1 MKWTKFSL
9 ETTTQAVDL
18 VSNMLDELG
27 IEGIEIEDKVPITE
41 EEKKEMFIDILPELG
56 EDDGKATVSFYIS
69 DDEDKDSILSSVKE
83 GLVELADFVEVG
95 DMEITVSETEDKDWI
110 NNWKQYW
117 KPFRVADDI
126 IIKPTWETLE
136 EKNENDLV
144 IEIDPGTA
152 FGTGS
157 HETTRLCIQGL
168 RKYITDE
175 TVLLDVGSGS
185 GILSIIGLKLGAKS
199 ALGTDIDPNA
209 IHAMYDNAK
218 VNGITEEEFTVKI
231 GNIIDDKTL
240 QEEVGMEKYDIVVAN
255 ILADVI
261 IPLTPEIRRHLK
273 KDGLYITSGIIN
285 MKRDEV
291 KEAIEKNG
299 FTIIEEN
306 VMGEWVSFVCQIS
319 STQSL

>member
-69 DDEDKDSILSSVKE
+69 DDEDKDSTLSSVKE

-95 DMEITVSETEDKDWI
+95 DMKITVSETEDKDWI

-168 RKYITDE
+168 RKYITNE

-185 GILSIIGLKLGAKS
+185 GILSIIGLKLGAKA

-218 VNGITEEEFTVKI
+218 VNGITEGEFTVKI

-261 IPLTPEIRRHLK
+261 IPLSSEIKQHMK
-273 KDGLYITSGIIN
+273 KGGLYITSGIIY

-291 KEAIEKNG
+291 KDAIEENG
-299 FTIIEEN
+299 FTIVEEN
-306 VMGEWVSFVCQIS
+306 KMGEWVSFVAKK
-319 STQSL
+319 

>member
-56 EDDGKATVSFYIS
+56 EDDGKATISFYIS
-69 DDEDKDSILSSVKE
+69 NDEDKDSILSSVKE

-95 DMEITVSETEDKDWI
+95 NMEITVSETEDKDWI

-136 EKNENDLV
+136 EKNDNDLV

-168 RKYITDE
+168 R
-175 TVLLDVGSGS
+175 
-185 GILSIIGLKLGAKS
+185 
-199 ALGTDIDPNA
+199 N
-209 IHAMYDNAK
+209 
-218 VNGITEEEFTVKI
+218 
-231 GNIIDDKTL
+231 
-240 QEEVGMEKYDIVVAN
+240 
-255 ILADVI
+255 
-261 IPLTPEIRRHLK
+261 
-273 KDGLYITSGIIN
+273 
-285 MKRDEV
+285 
-291 KEAIEKNG
+291 
-299 FTIIEEN
+299 
-306 VMGEWVSFVCQIS
+306 
-319 STQSL
+319 STT

>member
-1 MKWTKFSL
+1 VKWTKFAL

-41 EEKKEMFIDILPELG
+41 EEKKEMFIDILPDLG
-56 EDDGKATVSFYIS
+56 EDDGKAIVSFYIS
-69 DDEDKDSILSSVKE
+69 DGEDKDSILSSVKE

-95 DMEITVSETEDKDWI
+95 DMEIAVSVTEDKDWI

-136 EKNENDLV
+136 EKKENDLV

-157 HETTRLCIQGL
+157 HETTKLCIQGL

-209 IHAMYDNAK
+209 IHAMYENAE
-218 VNGITEEEFTVKI
+218 VNGITEEEFVVKI
-231 GNIIDDKTL
+231 GNIIDDQTL

-261 IPLTPEIRRHLK
+261 IPLSAEIGKHLK

-299 FTIIEEN
+299 FTIVEEN
-306 VMGEWVSFVCQIS
+306 EMGEWVSFVAKK
-319 STQSL
+319 

>member
-1 MKWTKFSL
+1 MKWTKFAL

-41 EEKKEMFIDILPELG
+41 EEKKEMFIDILPDLG
-56 EDDGKATVSFYIS
+56 EDDGKAIVSFYIS
-69 DDEDKDSILSSVKE
+69 DGDDKDSILSSVKE

-95 DMEITVSETEDKDWI
+95 DMEIAVSVTEDKDWI

-136 EKNENDLV
+136 EKKENDLV

-157 HETTRLCIQGL
+157 HETTKLCIQGL

-209 IHAMYDNAK
+209 IHAMYENAE
-218 VNGITEEEFTVKI
+218 VNGITEEEFVVKI
-231 GNIIDDKTL
+231 GNIIDDQTL

-261 IPLTPEIRRHLK
+261 IPLSAEIGKHLK
-273 KDGLYITSGIIN
+273 KDGLYIASGIIN

-299 FTIIEEN
+299 FTIVEEN
-306 VMGEWVSFVCQIS
+306 EMGEWVSFVAKK
-319 STQSL
+319 

>member
-209 IHAMYDNAK
+209 IHAMYENAI

-261 IPLTPEIRRHLK
+261 IPLSPEIRQHLK
-273 KDGLYITSGIIN
+273 KGGLYITSGIIY

-306 VMGEWVSFVCQIS
+306 VMGEWVSFVAKK
-319 STQSL
+319 

>member
-1 MKWTKFSL
+1 MKWTKFAL

-41 EEKKEMFIDILPELG
+41 EEKKEMFIDILPDLG
-56 EDDGKATVSFYIS
+56 EDDGKAIVSFYIS

-95 DMEITVSETEDKDWI
+95 DMEIAVSETEDKDWI

-157 HETTRLCIQGL
+157 HETTKLCIQGI

-209 IHAMYDNAK
+209 IHAMYENAE
-218 VNGITEEEFTVKI
+218 VNGITEEEFVVKI
-231 GNIIDDKTL
+231 GNIIDDQTL

-261 IPLTPEIRRHLK
+261 IPLSTEIGKHLK

-306 VMGEWVSFVCQIS
+306 EMGEWVSFVAKK
-319 STQSL
+319 